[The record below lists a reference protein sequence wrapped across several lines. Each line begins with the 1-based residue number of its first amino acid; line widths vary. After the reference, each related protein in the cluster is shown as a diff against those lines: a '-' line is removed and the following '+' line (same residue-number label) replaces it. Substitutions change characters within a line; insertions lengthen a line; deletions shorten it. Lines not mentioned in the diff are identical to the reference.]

1 MLLIVMV
8 SDLFAKP
15 SVVNVTVIVEAAT
28 AIDAAVISIDVVYDT
43 DPDPALNL
51 RFVGA
56 VKINVLLV

>member
-1 MLLIVMV
+1 MIV

-15 SVVNVTVIVEAAT
+15 SVEKVTVIVEAAT
-28 AIDAAVISIDVVYDT
+28 TIDAAVISIDVVYDT

-51 RFVGA
+51 QLAGA